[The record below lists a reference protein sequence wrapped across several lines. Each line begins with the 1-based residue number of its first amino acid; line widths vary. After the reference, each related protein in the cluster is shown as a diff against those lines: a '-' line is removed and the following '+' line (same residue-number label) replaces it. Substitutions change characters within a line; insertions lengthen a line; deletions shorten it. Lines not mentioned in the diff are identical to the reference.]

1 LTNLNLSVNVIA
13 SSGQAIVSNAPT
25 KSKFK
30 FSDLLSRFTVGPTL
44 TKDNQKLDMKAL
56 IYSDDEE
63 AEWELA

>member
-1 LTNLNLSVNVIA
+1 
-13 SSGQAIVSNAPT
+13 
-25 KSKFK
+25 
-30 FSDLLSRFTVGPTL
+30 LSRFTVGPTL